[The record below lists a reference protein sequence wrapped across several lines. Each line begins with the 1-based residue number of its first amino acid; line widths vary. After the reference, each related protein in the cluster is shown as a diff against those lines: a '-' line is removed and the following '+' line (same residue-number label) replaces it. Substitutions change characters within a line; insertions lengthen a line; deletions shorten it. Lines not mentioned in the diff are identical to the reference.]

1 METCPNCGAVARPG
15 AKFCTTCGTRLS
27 GLAAPS
33 REIPRAEA
41 PAPAVEAAPFAAP
54 SPSVGDAA
62 WGRPAELQ
70 APVEPEQASPN
81 TEQPVSTPV
90 WTWPTPAAG
99 DAQDASAQPGD
110 VDTSSALVDAPG
122 SAMVETDEDEAQQ
135 LSSWAAR
142 WNEDVQAGDG
152 DTASTSRV
160 DADEDATEGI
170 EGSPAGLPV
179 PADAVDAEDEVPTLP
194 DMGTIDLPDEQPG
207 EQGFAGIEGA
217 PAGDPDA
224 QTVAPEVTPASSEL
238 ADPASVDGG
247 ETAPLLAPAR
257 PIAYSATQRYAKER
271 ATILVDELRGLLP
284 HLADATIDG
293 RPTPATVCEVLQ
305 GALEPR
311 AETDALRAAV
321 RQAQA
326 NPRDLYAMMDLGRQA
341 GAIAA
346 LLDERDRL
354 RAAIEETIDAV
365 REPAS

>member
-41 PAPAVEAAPFAAP
+41 PAPAFAPPALATTPLSSPGSGSDSWGSP
-54 SPSVGDAA
+54 SPTPDAEPGQA
-62 WGRPAELQ
+62 PAE
-70 APVEPEQASPN
+70 PASP
-81 TEQPVSTPV
+81 PA
-90 WTWPTPAAG
+90 WTWPAPAA
-99 DAQDASAQPGD
+99 DTTSDTASQPGN
-110 VDTSSALVDAPG
+110 VDTSSALVDASG
-122 SAMVETDEDEAQQ
+122 SGNVADDDAEAEQ

-142 WNEDVQAGDG
+142 WNEDARAGQD
-152 DTASTSRV
+152 DTASPSH
-160 DADEDATEGI
+160 AEEAPTEGI
-170 EGSPAGLPV
+170 EGAPAGLPV
-179 PADAVDAEDEVPTLP
+179 PADAVDAEDELPTLP
-194 DMGTIDLPDEQPG
+194 DTGTIDLPTEQPG

-224 QTVAPEVTPASSEL
+224 QAIAQEVTTP
-238 ADPASVDGG
+238 DPLDRAGAAFANGG
-247 ETAPLLAPAR
+247 EATGLLAPTR

-271 ATILVDELRGLLP
+271 ASTLVDELRSLLP

-293 RPTPATVCEVLQ
+293 RPTPATVCEVLK

-321 RQAQA
+321 QQAQA

-365 REPAS
+365 GEPES